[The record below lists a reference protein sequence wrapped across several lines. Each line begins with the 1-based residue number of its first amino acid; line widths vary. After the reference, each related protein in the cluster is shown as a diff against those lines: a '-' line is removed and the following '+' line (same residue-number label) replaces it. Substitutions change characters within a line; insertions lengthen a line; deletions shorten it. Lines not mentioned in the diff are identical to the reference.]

1 MYEAS
6 YDSAL
11 VSTWWD
17 SRFRLEVEVEVFVD
31 PIEGKDT
38 RKSHTG

>member
-1 MYEAS
+1 MV
-6 YDSAL
+6 L
-11 VSTWWD
+11 RWWY

-38 RKSHTG
+38 RKSHTGWVLCCASG